1 MNNEMQYEEI
11 LWELEEVE
19 KLDLEKSE
27 DAITESFG
35 GGYFSL
41 ICC

>member
-19 KLDLEKSE
+19 KLDLEN
-27 DAITESFG
+27 SFID
-35 GGYFSL
+35 FSYK
-41 ICC
+41 